1 MVEWGLY
8 ILNHAL
14 CYLFSAS
21 QQLNVDLQARRRE
34 EAQNWSPQ
42 SASASPASCRAQY
55 SIEGNFFVGF
65 FCLDICDPIFGYQYH
80 TFLYVFLASL
90 LLYACLFDDFSTSC
104 CSFSS
109 SSSSSSS
116 AFRHLLCFFACLLF
130 CLFVYVLFLLLAFSS
145 LLFAVL
151 CFCFFLCKVKKQR
164 KYPGS
169 KEPSEEASKGARKQ
183 GSKASSKEGGREEGR
198 KAPTP
203 PKTRSQSKPEA
214 FFHGSGKHR
223 YRHSHGCTQAQL
235 ALL

>member
-104 CSFSS
+104 CSFS